1 VRDLR
6 ADAGTERRSRWRV
19 GQALALLLGA
29 LFLASVAQFYH
40 PGLGFTALIVFPGGD
55 TYEIPA
61 LRELPHYRYPEH
73 VAYDGAFYAQL
84 AMEPL
89 LKDPAIDQALDLPA
103 YRARRILFSWTAWL
117 AGLGKPAWILQAY
130 ALQNVVVWIVM
141 AWLLTRWL
149 PLDGMRTFLLWA
161 AAMFSHGLLAS
172 VRMALIDGPSL
183 LLLTVAVLAAE
194 RGRLWA
200 ASGVLA
206 VSGLGRET
214 NLLGGAAL
222 PWPRGWRGALRVAG
236 ACALALVPLLVWQDY
251 VWSIYRDASAG
262 AGHITTPLG
271 AYLTTWDVTVRTIGR
286 DGFFTPA
293 GSAVLVLVALT
304 VQAVF
309 VVVTARWW
317 REPWWRL
324 AAVFAV
330 LMCVVHVAVWEGWP
344 GAITR
349 VVLPLTFGFNILLAR
364 WRGRGF
370 WAWYV
375 LGNLHVVA
383 GLHTMPIPWLPVLF

>member
-1 VRDLR
+1 
-6 ADAGTERRSRWRV
+6 V
-19 GQALALLLGA
+19 GQACAVLLGA

-61 LRELPHYRYPEH
+61 LRELPHYRYPER

-89 LKDPAIDQALDLPA
+89 LKDPAIDQALDLPP

-117 AGLGKPAWILQAY
+117 AGLGNPAWILHAY
-130 ALQNVVVWIVM
+130 SLQNVVVWLAL

-149 PLDGMRTFLLWA
+149 PLDNPRTFMLWT

-172 VRMALIDGPSL
+172 VRLALLDGPSL
-183 LLLTVAVLAAE
+183 LLLVLAVMAAE
-194 RGRLWA
+194 HGRTWA
-200 ASGVLA
+200 AAGVLA

-222 PWPRGWRGALRVAG
+222 PWPRGSRGYLRVVGAG
-236 ACALALVPLLVWQDY
+236 VLTIVPLLVWQDY

-262 AGHITTPLG
+262 AGHITTPLL
-271 AYLTTWDVTVRTIGR
+271 AYVTTWDVAVRTIGR

-293 GSAVLVLVALT
+293 GSAALVLVALT

-309 VVVTARWW
+309 VAVTARRWQ
-317 REPWWRL
+317 EPWWRL

-330 LMCVVHVAVWEGWP
+330 LMCVTHVAVWEGWP

-349 VVLPLTFGFNILLAR
+349 VVLPLTVGFNILLAS
-364 WRGRGF
+364 WSGRSF
-370 WAWYV
+370 WAWYA

-383 GLHTMPIPWLPVLF
+383 GLHTMSVPGLSGIF